1 MKINNALAR
10 LTDADLAEAS
20 RRKAVEFSER
30 MAWLRNKFG
39 HLLKPKIQIQNGEKR

>member
-30 MAWLRNKFG
+30 IAWLRQKFG
-39 HLLKPKIQIQNGEKR
+39 HLLKPKTQIQNGEKR